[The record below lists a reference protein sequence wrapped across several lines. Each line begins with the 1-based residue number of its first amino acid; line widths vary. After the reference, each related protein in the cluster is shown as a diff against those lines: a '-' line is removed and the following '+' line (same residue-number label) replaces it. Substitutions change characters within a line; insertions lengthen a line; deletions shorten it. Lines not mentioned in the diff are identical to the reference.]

1 MKNELKELIDETFQ
15 NGFINVNYK
24 EYIFYFHIL
33 AQCKV
38 IHDNSILPAPAGVS
52 FRDLKYYLHIS
63 DKFESLSL
71 ENRLAVFKHEVLHII
86 YLHIGRSLGKKVT
99 TFNYSTD
106 CAINQQINK
115 NHLLNNSITP
125 ETLSEFYKI
134 DVPLL
139 KDTETY
145 YELLDNIIEEENE
158 TSNECCNSSSNF
170 DLDLD
175 DSGSGDNNSDK
186 DEEDFEK
193 DSSGSCKESNKP
205 GTENHKT
212 WKESD
217 KDDASQEL
225 MERKTEKMVKNAIE
239 RSKGDIPSNISDILK
254 IYKRKSVVNWRK
266 LVKRAMSNKRSNK
279 LSTIKRRSRRI
290 DQLGFK
296 GNKKDYLYNVVCLL
310 DVSGSMSNDDILY
323 GISELRY
330 LCKKTN
336 SNLRIIQIDT
346 KIKEV
351 EDFNINSK
359 TFNRMGNGGTS
370 MKPGYDYI
378 HEHKMNPDL
387 TILITDGWID
397 SPEYWKLPKCK
408 NVILTVDK
416 MVEYGKLMCFNL
428 K

>member
-1 MKNELKELIDETFQ
+1 MRNELKELIDETFQ
-15 NGFINVNYK
+15 NGFININYK
-24 EYIFYFHIL
+24 DYIFYFHIL

-38 IHDNSILPAPAGVS
+38 IYDNSILPAPAGVS

-63 DKFESLSL
+63 DDFDSLSL
-71 ENRLAVFKHEVLHII
+71 ENRLAVFKHEALHII
-86 YLHIGRSLGKKVT
+86 YLHIGRSLGKKET
-99 TFNYSTD
+99 TFNYSAD

-115 NHLLNNSITP
+115 NHLLEHSITP

-134 DVPLL
+134 DIPLL

-145 YELLDNIIEEENE
+145 YDLLDNIVDEENE
-158 TSNECCNSSSNF
+158 SCNNSCNSTSMSESESDESGSCDNDSDKDGDNPEKSS
-170 DLDLD
+170 
-175 DSGSGDNNSDK
+175 SGSGEDSD
-186 DEEDFEK
+186 
-193 DSSGSCKESNKP
+193 KP

-225 MERKTEKMVKNAIE
+225 MERRTEKMVNNAIE

-266 LVKRAMSNKRSNK
+266 LVKKAMSNKRANK

-323 GISELRY
+323 GISELRH

-336 SNLRIIQIDT
+336 SDLRIIQIDS

-351 EDFNINSK
+351 EDFDVNSK
-359 TFNRMGNGGTS
+359 TFDRLGCGGTK

-416 MVEYGKLMCFNL
+416 MIDYGKLMCFHL